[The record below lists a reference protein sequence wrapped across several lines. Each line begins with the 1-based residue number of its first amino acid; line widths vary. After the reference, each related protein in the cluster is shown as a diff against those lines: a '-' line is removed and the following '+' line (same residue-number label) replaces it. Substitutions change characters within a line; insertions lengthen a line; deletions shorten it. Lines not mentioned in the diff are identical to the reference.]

1 MTEGPPR
8 PAAADEEAEE
18 GGWGAAAAAE
28 DGEADADG
36 GAGGGPP
43 LDPALAAIN
52 RADVRLGL
60 LQVGR
65 DGCCKGVGV
74 ARGRVRALSDA
85 EILYGVLLRWCAA
98 NGVCGWGCCKW
109 DTRAKGLVSSMVAC
123 LWWDGGSVWRRGL

>member
-1 MTEGPPR
+1 MTDGPPR

-18 GGWGAAAAAE
+18 GGWGPAPAAE

-60 LQVGR
+60 LQVCGGREGTGWVLHAGWVRVLVR
-65 DGCCKGVGV
+65 DGELLYGGCGYVPVPSMRFAAG
-74 ARGRVRALSDA
+74 ADAGGVRAQGG
-85 EILYGVLLRWCAA
+85 EQAA
-98 NGVCGWGCCKW
+98 G
-109 DTRAKGLVSSMVAC
+109 
-123 LWWDGGSVWRRGL
+123 